1 MLRKHAKERREV
13 WPKGMRAYSMR
24 CVRGRD
30 RKKARMKHI
39 DPTTVLKPILH
50 PLSFYHV
57 LALIL
62 SLHGSFP
69 VPPLTTYLP
78 PTYMYPIA
86 TFQTGGNIAKNHPF
100 ELGLDHVRKRGREI
114 KIDDPFFLPPSALR
128 SVEHPFHAAEWLYL
142 SPLTPKGD
150 WQHAAA
156 HSPSIR

>member
-1 MLRKHAKERREV
+1 MTLVSLERNFNTTEANMHLYFCHNKCISLQ
-13 WPKGMRAYSMR
+13 PFKPEDYI
-24 CVRGRD
+24 
-30 RKKARMKHI
+30 AR
-39 DPTTVLKPILH
+39 
-50 PLSFYHV
+50 
-57 LALIL
+57 
-62 SLHGSFP
+62 
-69 VPPLTTYLP
+69 
-78 PTYMYPIA
+78 
-86 TFQTGGNIAKNHPF
+86 NHPF